1 RGRSSAHSHW
11 ERLMQRMSW
20 STPARCREHQPAA
33 DSKEPPSV
41 AFFPSFDAQ
50 SGREH
55 RIVGSPQHRGG
66 PESPRGAE
74 RHPPLQAAQ
83 TAQDIRAKRIVQAGR
98 RGLRRDAQIVSGAT
112 QRQAI
117 RSGELRK
124 RLLESEGAVTYETLA
139 DMRDSNE
146 KAARQWASRYL
157 HDQRLFTVDAQGRV
171 HVPVF
176 QLNDEGDIDKAVRV
190 PAALV
195 HEKPEVVEEAVNVHI
210 DALVFTAGA

>member
-1 RGRSSAHSHW
+1 MQSAI
-11 ERLMQRMSW
+11 RLYKQHKRL
-20 STPARCREHQPAA
+20 
-33 DSKEPPSV
+33 KI
-41 AFFPSFDAQ
+41 
-50 SGREH
+50 SGRNAL
-55 RIVGSPQHRGG
+55 RKQVD
-66 PESPRGAE
+66 
-74 RHPPLQAAQ
+74 
-83 TAQDIRAKRIVQAGR
+83 QDYVD
-98 RGLRRDAQIVSGAT
+98 DAQIVSGAT
-112 QRQAI
+112 QRQAV

-171 HVPVF
+171 LVPVF
-176 QLNDEGDIDKAVRV
+176 QLNDEGDIDKAVSSIIGRPLLKAGARPWTVWAWSTRPTGLFSGRV

-210 DALVFTAGA
+210 DGLDFPAGA